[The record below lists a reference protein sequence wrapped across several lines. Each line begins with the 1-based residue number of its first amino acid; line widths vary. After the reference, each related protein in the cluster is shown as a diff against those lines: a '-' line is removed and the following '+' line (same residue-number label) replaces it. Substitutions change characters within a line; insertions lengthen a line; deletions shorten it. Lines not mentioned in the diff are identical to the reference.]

1 MSIAE
6 TITINIDDYNKMKAE
21 NKKYEQL
28 RTSWMGLKKYI
39 SLQTIEIEKLENKL
53 NSYTDAYSRLMDSHK
68 EYIKELKK
76 EICEISQ
83 SLEQAED
90 GYGSLE
96 EENEQLKQENE
107 KLKEKIEKR
116 RLVNCRK
123 SEELVKALSP
133 WKKDHQDHKRI
144 LEVIGELKQENEK
157 LKKEKYIN

>member
-6 TITINIDDYNKMKAE
+6 TITINLDDYNKMKAE

-28 RTSWMGLKKYI
+28 RTSWMGFKKYI

-53 NSYTDAYSRLMDSHK
+53 NSYTDAYSRLMDDHK
-68 EYIKELKK
+68 KYIKELKK

-83 SLEQAED
+83 SLEQTED

-107 KLKEKIEKR
+107 KLK
-116 RLVNCRK
+116 
-123 SEELVKALSP
+123 
-133 WKKDHQDHKRI
+133 
-144 LEVIGELKQENEK
+144 KQ
-157 LKKEKYIN
+157 KYIN